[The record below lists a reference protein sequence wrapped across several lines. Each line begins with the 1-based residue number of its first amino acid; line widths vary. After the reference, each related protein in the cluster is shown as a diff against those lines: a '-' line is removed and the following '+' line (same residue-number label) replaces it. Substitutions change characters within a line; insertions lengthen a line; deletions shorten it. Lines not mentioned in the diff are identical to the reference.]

1 MSSYTSPKNSRR
13 GCLCADGKR
22 YSKDCCKGKLINQG
36 IGTLKKQENVAVL
49 QSKRWNEILGKMVLE
64 GEQHNLS
71 EEFILKLFKAVHQE
85 SINHQELILNK

>member
-36 IGTLKKQENVAVL
+36 IGTLKSQSSYTVIQE
-49 QSKRWNEILGKMVLE
+49 
-64 GEQHNLS
+64 
-71 EEFILKLFKAVHQE
+71 
-85 SINHQELILNK
+85 